1 MQAPR
6 GGRAGLL
13 SYNAFLSLDKS
24 WSAAIGGGA
33 RRSAVVCFA
42 LQHVWS
48 VDRELSQER
57 PLTAR
62 EDIARAA
69 SG

>member
-42 LQHVWS
+42 LQRVWTES
-48 VDRELSQER
+48 YRKSDLSQR
-57 PLTAR
+57 V
-62 EDIARAA
+62 I
-69 SG
+69 